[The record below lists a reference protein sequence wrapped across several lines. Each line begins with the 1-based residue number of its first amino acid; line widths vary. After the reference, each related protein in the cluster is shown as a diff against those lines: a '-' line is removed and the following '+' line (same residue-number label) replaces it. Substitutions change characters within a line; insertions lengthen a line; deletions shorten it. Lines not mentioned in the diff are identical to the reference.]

1 MARILAVVLILGS
14 AAALRAPQRAAAYG
28 RRAVLGAFFA
38 APVAAARADVEGGA
52 LGATCMGFGCNP
64 YQGTDFNGLP
74 AAAAPDGAMP
84 YPDFLAALKDK
95 KVEGVV
101 FQPPM
106 GDVAFAIIDGKSVRI
121 GEGWP
126 VEVSN
131 SWSSPTWVVR
141 ILQNEGVPY
150 AWNFDLKA
158 KNSYK
163 TRVAAGQQR
172 YDPRAGL
179 NPGEG
184 QKAWF
189 EVPDVGKA
197 PKMYGDGTF

>member
-1 MARILAVVLILGS
+1 L
-14 AAALRAPQRAAAYG
+14 
-28 RRAVLGAFFA
+28 
-38 APVAAARADVEGGA
+38 
-52 LGATCMGFGCNP
+52 P
-64 YQGTDFNGLP
+64 YDE
-74 AAAAPDGAMP
+74 
-84 YPDFLAALKDK
+84 FLKALKDK

-106 GDVAFAIIDGKSVRI
+106 GDIAYALIDGKSVRI
-121 GEGWP
+121 GKGWP

-158 KNSYK
+158 KNNYK
-163 TRVAAGQQR
+163 SKMGKATER

-179 NPGEG
+179 AVGE
-184 QKAWF
+184 KANTPWF
-189 EVPDVGKA
+189 ETSEEIGAP